1 MVVESSGMAL
11 WRGVIF
17 SAERWEWEIKELA
30 HEKGLLVGMRWEEN
44 VPEKGSYMCKAW
56 RENRAVYFWRTER
69 KPGRLGW
76 LKEGQNGRRGS
87 QREASWCRA
96 LKDVERNL
104 AFIPSTMKLTGLK
117 PGCERTWYPFL
128 KACFGCWV
136 MNDSLYII
144 DLFYLFNSTHHNRKF
159 ARLCIYLFIIC
170 LLLPHT
176 NKCKLLMWWF
186 CPFSSLLFTQVSK
199 IVPGT

>member
-1 MVVESSGMAL
+1 MKRACWQGWGGRSM
-11 WRGVIF
+11 F
-17 SAERWEWEIKELA
+17 QK
-30 HEKGLLVGMRWEEN
+30 
-44 VPEKGSYMCKAW
+44 
-56 RENRAVYFWRTER
+56 REATCAKPGERTEIYIFEGQKEGQDNWR
-69 KPGRLGW
+69 W

-87 QREASWCRA
+87 QREASSCRA
-96 LKDVERNL
+96 LKDMERNL
-104 AFIPSTMKLTGLK
+104 DFIPSTMKLTGLK
-117 PGCERTWYPFL
+117 PVCERTWHPFL
-128 KACFGCWV
+128 KAFFGCWV

-144 DLFYLFNSTHHNRKF
+144 DLFYLFNSTHHNLKF

-176 NKCKLLMWWF
+176 NKCKLLMRWF